1 MSLNN
6 NGVITYEDF
15 VVSENEHSDAYE
27 YTSDESET
35 SESDNDDEDSSRTFE
50 NNINQNQSN
59 DTLNYENDEKKD
71 DYEDS
76 DSEPEDEQEEK
87 DESDEIKFIETKKIS
102 NPNKKRQPKITIECS
117 ICADT
122 LNRSNRKEIKCLFC
136 NYSACRSCIEQYL
149 LQSSE
154 NVCMNCKAVW
164 NREFLD
170 ENLTKVFMK
179 GKYKKRREDILM
191 DKQKALL
198 QSTLPV
204 AETRKNAK
212 TRLGEISERRDYLY
226 EQIRIMNEEL
236 HKMDNESYRLRNQ
249 LTTTKAEDIQKKQ
262 FVKKC
267 PNGECRGFLS
277 TRWKCGLCNIN
288 VCSEC
293 HEIKETNNNEN
304 NDNIENNENIE
315 NPHVC
320 KPENVETAK
329 LLAKDCKNCPKCGT
343 YIYKIEGCFGK
354 DTEIPLWNGT
364 IKKVQDIVTG
374 DELIGD
380 NGSKR
385 IVLNTFN
392 GQDQLYEV
400 QQNKGINYVVNSK
413 HTLVLKY
420 RKDSCIYRR
429 NSTDC
434 YNLLWFCREELRPK
448 IKVFSDKFY
457 KSKDNSEK
465 ELLKFLEELKLSEYI
480 EIKVDDYLKLED
492 KYKKELMGVKS
503 IEYVKYEKRNINEVL
518 NPYVLG
524 LWLGDGIK
532 NGPIISHN
540 FKEDIEIREYLK
552 NWCNEN
558 KLNMKENEKSF
569 TLYFNKGVNKRNIF
583 LDALKKYN
591 LIDNKHI
598 PDDYLYNTRE
608 IRLQLLAGLIDTD
621 GYSDQE
627 GKRIVICQVRKELS
641 NQISELA
648 KSLGFIVN
656 CSIQHKKHIKCPKS
670 TEYKDYD
677 NQYKVNISGNN
688 VSDIPTLLAR
698 KKCINSTK
706 DTTMTYINV
715 VKKEFGNYYG
725 FLLNDNHKFLL
736 TERTIQSNCNQMYC
750 TNCHTAFS
758 WTTGQIETGRIHN
771 PHYYEWLRKG
781 GKQQRELLDIPC
793 GGMPQVYNMRI
804 NVEPYIE
811 YEDNGSYSTVQQ
823 LIQRNYMPSLYNTI
837 RLVTHIQDVNLRD
850 FQQDIER
857 IRGKELD
864 LRCEYLMN
872 EIDEEEWKITLQQNE
887 YKLEYLTDLSQLYQ
901 MFSTVSSD
909 IVLYIYNTSIN
920 NRPRKISSQTI
931 IEKMDEIY
939 ELITYFN
946 NHSEKLARRFG
957 KKKCDNI
964 VNFSIEKYNV

>member
-1 MSLNN
+1 MSILNN

-15 VVSENEHSDAYE
+15 VISENEHSDPYE
-27 YTSDESET
+27 YTSESSDEESE
-35 SESDNDDEDSSRTFE
+35 SENEE
-50 NNINQNQSN
+50 
-59 DTLNYENDEKKD
+59 EKKD
-71 DYEDS
+71 DSQE
-76 DSEPEDEQEEK
+76 SESENEEEK
-87 DESDEIKFIETKKIS
+87 KDDSQDRESLNEIKFIETKNIS
-102 NPNKKRQPKITIECS
+102 KQIRKRKPKITNECG

-122 LNRSNRKEIKCLFC
+122 LNRSNRKEVKCLFC

-149 LQSSE
+149 LQSNESI
-154 NVCMNCKAVW
+154 CMNCKAVW

-198 QSTLPV
+198 QATLPI

-212 TRLGEISERRDYLY
+212 IRLGEISERRDYLY
-226 EQIRIMNEEL
+226 EQIRTMNEEL

-267 PNGECRGFLS
+267 PNGDCRGFLS

-304 NDNIENNENIE
+304 NENNENNQE
-315 NPHVC
+315 NQHVC

-343 YIYKIEGCFGK
+343 YIYKIDGCFGK
-354 DTEIPLWNGT
+354 DTEIPLWNGS
-364 IKKVQDIVTG
+364 IKKVQDIVIG

-380 NGSKR
+380 DGNKR
-385 IVLNTFN
+385 IVLDTFN

-400 QQNKGINYVVNSK
+400 QQNKGVNYVVNSK

-420 RKDSCIYRR
+420 RKDACIYRR
-429 NSTDC
+429 NSTNC

-457 KSKDNSEK
+457 KTKENSFS
-465 ELLKFLEELKLSEYI
+465 ELLKFLEELKLSKYI

-492 KYKKELMGVKS
+492 KHKKELMGVKS
-503 IEYVKYEKRNINEVL
+503 IEYVKYEKRNVDEIL

-524 LWLGDGIK
+524 LWLGDGYKRGSRIA
-532 NGPIISHN
+532 HN
-540 FKEDIEIREYLK
+540 FKEDIEIKEYLK

-558 KLNMKENEKSF
+558 KLNMKEYEKSYYLSF
-569 TLYFNKGVNKRNIF
+569 SKGKNVRNIF

-621 GYSDQE
+621 GYVEQE
-627 GKRIVICQVRKELS
+627 GKRIIINQVRKELS
-641 NQISELA
+641 NQIAELA

-656 CSIQHKKHIKCPKS
+656 CTIEHKKHIKCPKS
-670 TEYKDYD
+670 TEYKDYND
-677 NQYKVNISGNN
+677 QYKVNISGNN
-688 VSDIPTLLAR
+688 VSDIPTLLPR

-706 DTTMTYINV
+706 DTTMTYIKM

-736 TERTIQSNCNQMYC
+736 TERTIQSNCSQMYC

-758 WTTGQIETGRIHN
+758 WKTGQIETGRIHN

-793 GGMPQVYNMRI
+793 GGIPQAYNMRTD
-804 NVEPYIE
+804 VEPYIE

-823 LIQRNYMPSLYNTI
+823 LMQRNYMPSLYNTI
-837 RLVTHIQDVNLRD
+837 CLVTHIQDVNLRD

-909 IVLYIYNTSIN
+909 IILFIYNTAIN
-920 NRPRKISSQTI
+920 NRPRKISSDLI

-939 ELITYFN
+939 ELISYFN
-946 NHSEKLARRFG
+946 NHSQKLAKRFG
-957 KKKCDNI
+957 KKRYDCIN
-964 VNFSIEKYNV
+964 NFSIEKSNV

>member
-1 MSLNN
+1 MSILNN

-27 YTSDESET
+27 YTSDESES
-35 SESDNDDEDSSRTFE
+35 SESDNDDEDSYRTFE
-50 NNINQNQSN
+50 NNVNQNQSN

-76 DSEPEDEQEEK
+76 ESEQEDEQEEKK

-249 LTTTKAEDIQKKQ
+249 LTTTKAEDTQKKQ

-288 VCSEC
+288 VCSDC
-293 HEIKETNNNEN
+293 HEIKEINNNEN
-304 NDNIENNENIE
+304 NENNENNQE
-315 NPHVC
+315 NQHVC

-329 LLAKDCKNCPKCGT
+329 LIFKDCKNCPKCGT
-343 YIYKIEGCFGK
+343 YIYKIDGC
-354 DTEIPLWNGT
+354 
-364 IKKVQDIVTG
+364 
-374 DELIGD
+374 
-380 NGSKR
+380 
-385 IVLNTFN
+385 
-392 GQDQLYEV
+392 DQL
-400 QQNKGINYVVNSK
+400 
-413 HTLVLKY
+413 
-420 RKDSCIYRR
+420 
-429 NSTDC
+429 
-434 YNLLWFCREELRPK
+434 F
-448 IKVFSDKFY
+448 
-457 KSKDNSEK
+457 
-465 ELLKFLEELKLSEYI
+465 
-480 EIKVDDYLKLED
+480 
-492 KYKKELMGVKS
+492 
-503 IEYVKYEKRNINEVL
+503 
-518 NPYVLG
+518 
-524 LWLGDGIK
+524 
-532 NGPIISHN
+532 
-540 FKEDIEIREYLK
+540 
-552 NWCNEN
+552 
-558 KLNMKENEKSF
+558 
-569 TLYFNKGVNKRNIF
+569 
-583 LDALKKYN
+583 
-591 LIDNKHI
+591 
-598 PDDYLYNTRE
+598 
-608 IRLQLLAGLIDTD
+608 
-621 GYSDQE
+621 
-627 GKRIVICQVRKELS
+627 
-641 NQISELA
+641 
-648 KSLGFIVN
+648 
-656 CSIQHKKHIKCPKS
+656 
-670 TEYKDYD
+670 
-677 NQYKVNISGNN
+677 
-688 VSDIPTLLAR
+688 
-698 KKCINSTK
+698 
-706 DTTMTYINV
+706 
-715 VKKEFGNYYG
+715 
-725 FLLNDNHKFLL
+725 
-736 TERTIQSNCNQMYC
+736 C

-758 WTTGQIETGRIHN
+758 WKTGQIETGRIHN
-771 PHYYEWLRKG
+771 PHYYEWLKKG

-793 GGMPQVYNMRI
+793 GGMPQVYNMRM

-920 NRPRKISSQTI
+920 NRPRKISSKII